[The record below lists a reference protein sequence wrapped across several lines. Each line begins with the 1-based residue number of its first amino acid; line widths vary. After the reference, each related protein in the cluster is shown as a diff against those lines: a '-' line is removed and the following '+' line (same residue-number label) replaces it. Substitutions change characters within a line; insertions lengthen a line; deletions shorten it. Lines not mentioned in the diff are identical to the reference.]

1 MRLAGAVDDAA
12 HHGDRDLALQPL
24 KPLLDLLRERDE
36 VDLRA
41 AARRARDEAYALA
54 AQPGRLQNGDAGA
67 HLLHGVGRERDA
79 DRIADALGQ
88 QRADTDG
95 RADDAVVG
103 RAGLRDADVQ
113 RIGKP
118 LGREPV
124 GRDRQR
130 HGRALHRQGDV
141 VKIIPV
147 QQVNVPLRTLDERL
161 RRRVAVLFEQ
171 TLFQA
176 AAVDADA
183 DGDAALPAGLG
194 HLADIVRLADVAGVD
209 ADLVHARLRRCERKA
224 VVKVDVGHDRDGRGV
239 HDLGQGIRRGL
250 IRHGKAD
257 DLAPGVMQ
265 PGNLL
270 DGRARVRGVRVAHG
284 LHRDRGAAA
293 DGNGADMDLFCLG
306 SFHKHSCI
314 SEKPENA
321 RKPEAERSAP
331 DQVTSLE
338 MSLYMT

>member
-1 MRLAGAVDDAA
+1 M
-12 HHGDRDLALQPL
+12 PL
-24 KPLLDLLRERDE
+24 C
-36 VDLRA
+36 A
-41 AARRARDEAYALA
+41 
-54 AQPGRLQNGDAGA
+54 
-67 HLLHGVGRERDA
+67 
-79 DRIADALGQ
+79 
-88 QRADTDG
+88 
-95 RADDAVVG
+95 
-103 RAGLRDADVQ
+103 
-113 RIGKP
+113 
-118 LGREPV
+118 
-124 GRDRQR
+124 
-130 HGRALHRQGDV
+130 
-141 VKIIPV
+141 
-147 QQVNVPLRTLDERL
+147 LDECL

-171 TLFQA
+171 ALFQA

-209 ADLVHARLRRCERKA
+209 ADLVHARLRRCEREP
-224 VVKVDVGHDRDGRGV
+224 VVKMNVGHDRDGRGV
-239 HDLGQGIRRGL
+239 HDLGQGIRCGL

-321 RKPEAERSAP
+321 QKPEAERSAP

>member
-1 MRLAGAVDDAA
+1 M
-12 HHGDRDLALQPL
+12 
-24 KPLLDLLRERDE
+24 
-36 VDLRA
+36 
-41 AARRARDEAYALA
+41 
-54 AQPGRLQNGDAGA
+54 
-67 HLLHGVGRERDA
+67 
-79 DRIADALGQ
+79 
-88 QRADTDG
+88 
-95 RADDAVVG
+95 
-103 RAGLRDADVQ
+103 
-113 RIGKP
+113 
-118 LGREPV
+118 
-124 GRDRQR
+124 
-130 HGRALHRQGDV
+130 
-141 VKIIPV
+141 
-147 QQVNVPLRTLDERL
+147 PLRTLDERL

-171 TLFQA
+171 ALFQA

-209 ADLVHARLRRCERKA
+209 ADLVHVGLRRCERKA

-250 IRHGKAD
+250 IRHGK
-257 DLAPGVMQ
+257 
-265 PGNLL
+265 
-270 DGRARVRGVRVAHG
+270 ARVRGVRVAHG

-321 RKPEAERSAP
+321 QKPEAERSAP